1 MQPAS
6 QNRPTSQRGK
16 CNPKK
21 HQNCCTK
28 LGPTKIAKRNSLC
41 PEPKP
46 DCGQVVQQ
54 RRCQWQCVWPRFESY
69 SARGC
74 VLRFLAASM
83 PRRRGDGGQLVLP
96 VWSTCSGLSGYLQYV
111 SLVSNFLVFWPN
123 FVQNLVEKYR
133 DSGAE
138 NCRFWVPVL
147 GTRSGAKIGPQI
159 QDSLIILVSGGNLVP
174 KTGTKNGAENW
185 DQKW

>member
-1 MQPAS
+1 M
-6 QNRPTSQRGK
+6 
-16 CNPKK
+16 
-21 HQNCCTK
+21 
-28 LGPTKIAKRNSLC
+28 
-41 PEPKP
+41 
-46 DCGQVVQQ
+46 
-54 RRCQWQCVWPRFESY
+54 
-69 SARGC
+69 
-74 VLRFLAASM
+74 RFLAASM

-159 QDSLIILVSGGNLVP
+159 QDSLINPCIWGQFGAQNRDQKRSRKLGP
-174 KTGTKNGAENW
+174 KMVTKCSPPAKTDRPASEENVIPKNTKIVAQSW
-185 DQKW
+185 DQRKLRKETTCAQSPNLTVAR

>member
-1 MQPAS
+1 MPKTGTKNGDKMRPAG

-28 LGPTKIAKRNSLC
+28 LGPTKIAKRNNLC

-96 VWSTCSGLSGYLQYV
+96 VWSTCSGL
-111 SLVSNFLVFWPN
+111 
-123 FVQNLVEKYR
+123 
-133 DSGAE
+133 
-138 NCRFWVPVL
+138 FWVFAIWFSRFQL
-147 GTRSGAKIGPQI
+147 FG
-159 QDSLIILVSGGNLVP
+159 ILVKFCSKFG
-174 KTGTKNGAENW
+174 
-185 DQKW
+185 

>member
-1 MQPAS
+1 M
-6 QNRPTSQRGK
+6 
-16 CNPKK
+16 
-21 HQNCCTK
+21 
-28 LGPTKIAKRNSLC
+28 
-41 PEPKP
+41 
-46 DCGQVVQQ
+46 
-54 RRCQWQCVWPRFESY
+54 
-69 SARGC
+69 
-74 VLRFLAASM
+74 LRFLAASM

-111 SLVSNFLVFWPN
+111 FLVSNFLVFWSN
-123 FVQNLVEKYR
+123 FVQNLVETYR

-159 QDSLIILVSGGNLVP
+159 QDSFIIFVSGGNLVP
-174 KTGTKNGAENW
+174 KSGTKNGAQNW